1 VSMRSYLDEHE
12 VDELLSPSMRALA
25 HVGHDARLL
34 EHFADARDLDF
45 VSQMLYVDQQTFLPD
60 LNLAYSDKLSMAAS
74 IEARVPFLDNEVLD
88 FMQRVPAKLK
98 LRGYT
103 QKYLLKKSMER
114 LLPREVIY
122 RRKAGF
128 GLPVRSW
135 LRNELQEMM
144 SDLLS
149 PERIRQRGILDPK
162 TVARFVRE
170 NESGERDYTLQLW
183 ALLTLEVW
191 QQCLVDG
198 RNLAL
203 TSKAANL

>member
-1 VSMRSYLDEHE
+1 MRSYLDEHE
-12 VDELLSPSMRALA
+12 VDELLSPQMRELSR
-25 HVGHDARLL
+25 GRHDARLL
-34 EHFADARDLDF
+34 EHFADAADLDF
-45 VSQMLYVDQQTFLPD
+45 VNQMLYVDQQTFLPD

-74 IEARVPFLDNEVLD
+74 IEARVPFLDNEVVD
-88 FMQRVPAKLK
+88 FMRRVPPKLK
-98 LRGYT
+98 LHGYA
-103 QKYLLKKSMER
+103 QKYLLKKSMEE

-135 LRNELQEMM
+135 LRNELREMLG
-144 SDLLS
+144 DLLS
-149 PERIRQRGILDPK
+149 PDRVRQRGILNPK
-162 TVARFVRE
+162 TVARFLQE
-170 NESGERDYTLQLW
+170 NASGERDYTLQLW

-198 RNLAL
+198 RKLAL